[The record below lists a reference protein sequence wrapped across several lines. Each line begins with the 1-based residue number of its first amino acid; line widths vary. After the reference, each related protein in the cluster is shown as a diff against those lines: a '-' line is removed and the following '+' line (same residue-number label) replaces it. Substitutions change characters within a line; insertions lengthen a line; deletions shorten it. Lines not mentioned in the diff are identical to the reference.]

1 MENIDYRAYIQLQ
14 ACRHKLTRQ
23 QYKTLRGQV
32 MNGEGKA
39 ALKGLKKILEAI
51 ASWAYISPIRRQWRT
66 AENPAPLWFLSH

>member
-1 MENIDYRAYIQLQ
+1 MRRINNALAFLKGCNGR
-14 ACRHKLTRQ
+14 LTPQ

-51 ASWAYISPIRRQWRT
+51 A
-66 AENPAPLWFLSH
+66 

>member
-39 ALKGLKKILEAI
+39 ALNGLKKILEAI
-51 ASWAYISPIRRQWRT
+51 A
-66 AENPAPLWFLSH
+66 

>member
-1 MENIDYRAYIQLQ
+1 MENIDYRAYIRLQ
-14 ACRHKLTRQ
+14 ACRNKLTRQ

-51 ASWAYISPIRRQWRT
+51 A
-66 AENPAPLWFLSH
+66 